1 MEYRRLGRSGLQLSA
16 LSFGSWVT
24 FGKQIANATADEL
37 MSIAYDSGVNFF
49 DNAEVYARGKS
60 EIVMGEIL
68 KKKTWSRSSY
78 CLSSKVYFG
87 YEEGKPNQIGLSRKH
102 ITEGCHAALK
112 RLQVDYLDLLFCHR
126 PDKNTPIEET
136 VWAMNTLIQQGKI
149 LYWGTSEWANDELMA
164 AFVFAEKNHLIG
176 PTMEQPQYNMF
187 ERTKMEK
194 DYLLLFRDFGLGT
207 TIWSPLASGL
217 LTGKYNTTMPTD
229 TRLHMEGM
237 DWLKERT
244 LGDETRIEKTKQLNA
259 FANELGVSLPKLGV
273 AWCVRNPNV
282 STAILGASRPEQL
295 KENLG
300 AIDILPLLTPE
311 IIEKIEAILQ
321 NKPVQPLF

>member
-1 MEYRRLGRSGLQLSA
+1 
-16 LSFGSWVT
+16 
-24 FGKQIANATADEL
+24 
-37 MSIAYDSGVNFF
+37 
-49 DNAEVYARGKS
+49 
-60 EIVMGEIL
+60 
-68 KKKTWSRSSY
+68 
-78 CLSSKVYFG
+78 
-87 YEEGKPNQIGLSRKH
+87 
-102 ITEGCHAALK
+102 
-112 RLQVDYLDLLFCHR
+112 
-126 PDKNTPIEET
+126 
-136 VWAMNTLIQQGKI
+136 
-149 LYWGTSEWANDELMA
+149 
-164 AFVFAEKNHLIG
+164 
-176 PTMEQPQYNMF
+176 
-187 ERTKMEK
+187 
-194 DYLLLFRDFGLGT
+194 LGT